1 MKLTS
6 FFSGAGG
13 LDRGFENAGFK
24 VLYAN
29 EYDKTIWA
37 TYRHNFPHTKLDERS
52 IVDIEVEEVADCDG
66 MIGGPPC
73 QSWSEAGS
81 LRGIEDAR
89 GQLFFEYIRI
99 LEGKRPLFFLAENVS
114 GILFNRHRGAFES
127 ILVNFAKLGY
137 NVSYGLLNA
146 NNFKQALSDLKVIDS
161 EFKNN
166 ADVNNLLGYSSR
178 KLKQYKPAATYYEKA
193 LKLNPNHLGALEYQ
207 GELFVLTNKVSA
219 AKKNLVKLEKLCG
232 LKCGEYLD
240 LKKAIGKK

>member
-1 MKLTS
+1 MRITLIITLLLALTPS
-6 FFSGAGG
+6 ANAANTGG
-13 LDRGFENAGFK
+13 GSAPAPAPVVAPTPTPTPTTVAPTPTPIAAKSVNSELAK
-24 VLYAN
+24 V
-29 EYDKTIWA
+29 T
-37 TYRHNFPHTKLDERS
+37 T
-52 IVDIEVEEVADCDG
+52 
-66 MIGGPPC
+66 
-73 QSWSEAGS
+73 
-81 LRGIEDAR
+81 
-89 GQLFFEYIRI
+89 
-99 LEGKRPLFFLAENVS
+99 
-114 GILFNRHRGAFES
+114 
-127 ILVNFAKLGY
+127 
-137 NVSYGLLNA
+137 LLNA

-193 LKLNPNHLGALEYQ
+193 LKLDPNHLGALEYQ

>member
-1 MKLTS
+1 MRITLIITLLLALTPS
-6 FFSGAGG
+6 ANAANTGG
-13 LDRGFENAGFK
+13 GSAQDPAPVVAPTPTPTPTTAAPTPTPAAAKSVNSELAK
-24 VLYAN
+24 V
-29 EYDKTIWA
+29 T
-37 TYRHNFPHTKLDERS
+37 T
-52 IVDIEVEEVADCDG
+52 
-66 MIGGPPC
+66 
-73 QSWSEAGS
+73 
-81 LRGIEDAR
+81 
-89 GQLFFEYIRI
+89 
-99 LEGKRPLFFLAENVS
+99 
-114 GILFNRHRGAFES
+114 
-127 ILVNFAKLGY
+127 
-137 NVSYGLLNA
+137 LLNA

-193 LKLNPNHLGALEYQ
+193 LKINPNHLGALEYQ

>member
-1 MKLTS
+1 MRLTLIITLLLALTPS
-6 FFSGAGG
+6 ANAANTGG
-13 LDRGFENAGFK
+13 GSAPAPAPVATPTPTQAAPTQAAPTPTPAAVKTVNAELAK
-24 VLYAN
+24 V
-29 EYDKTIWA
+29 T
-37 TYRHNFPHTKLDERS
+37 T
-52 IVDIEVEEVADCDG
+52 
-66 MIGGPPC
+66 
-73 QSWSEAGS
+73 
-81 LRGIEDAR
+81 
-89 GQLFFEYIRI
+89 
-99 LEGKRPLFFLAENVS
+99 
-114 GILFNRHRGAFES
+114 
-127 ILVNFAKLGY
+127 
-137 NVSYGLLNA
+137 LLNA
-146 NNFKQALSDLKVIDS
+146 NNFKQALADLKIIDS

>member
-1 MKLTS
+1 MRITLIITLLLALTPS
-6 FFSGAGG
+6 ANAANTGG
-13 LDRGFENAGFK
+13 GSAPAPAPVVAPTPTPTPTTVAPTPTPVAAKTVNAELAK
-24 VLYAN
+24 V
-29 EYDKTIWA
+29 T
-37 TYRHNFPHTKLDERS
+37 T
-52 IVDIEVEEVADCDG
+52 
-66 MIGGPPC
+66 
-73 QSWSEAGS
+73 
-81 LRGIEDAR
+81 
-89 GQLFFEYIRI
+89 
-99 LEGKRPLFFLAENVS
+99 
-114 GILFNRHRGAFES
+114 
-127 ILVNFAKLGY
+127 
-137 NVSYGLLNA
+137 LLNA
-146 NNFKQALSDLKVIDS
+146 NNFKQALSDLKIIDS